1 MALLVMQSFG
11 GFRAFI
17 CDCGGQVTWTT
28 VDHCHGP
35 HSAECHDHGSNVP
48 DRHDETSGDRED
60 HEQIIQELQLR
71 SVDSVQVPA
80 IVPVLL
86 TWLPDVFR
94 PLIGWEDEGLY
105 KPPVAV
111 DASPPPSV
119 AVARAV
125 VFII

>member
-1 MALLVMQSFG
+1 MALLVMQAFG
-11 GFRAFI
+11 GIRAFV

-35 HSAECHDHGSNVP
+35 HSAECHEHGSNVP
-48 DRHDETSGDRED
+48 DRHNENSGDRQN

-71 SVDSVQVPA
+71 SVDSLQVPA

-86 TWLPDVFR
+86 TWLPEVFR
-94 PLIGWEDEGLY
+94 PLAGWENAPIQKLVVGSD
-105 KPPVAV
+105 P
-111 DASPPPSV
+111 SPPPSV
-119 AVARAV
+119 AVARTV